1 MPAYTRTIQYSSCDY
16 PKEVHDERIKINLS
30 QFQSLADLLVWRSL
44 MNPDEIAFQ
53 TLDSQLNNDDQ
64 FSFFPPQLQ
73 QHHQQQPVES
83 SKDSIAGGVGRKKS
97 LTFRKFGAKVVR
109 IAAYVEKKGGFQQGD
124 KVVLLFRTGSID
136 FIATLYAVWLL
147 GLVPI
152 PVPAPEP
159 IRLFEDISLL
169 MGLLS
174 ELGCSGSGTCL
185 LGNSFTEEVMKLK
198 PAQAQMKAY
207 IGARQGT
214 TVPTIFNI
222 SKAPKIPKKHRR
234 NLGRES
240 GYLTPPKS
248 ALLKTAPAL
257 IAVHYSTDQRRT
269 LVKMNHAGL
278 MAQARTL
285 KVQCQFQGG
294 TPIVSCAK
302 SFVGLDLLV
311 ACAIG
316 IYIGAPT
323 VLIPFVD
330 FEARPQLYFEAV
342 KSFKGKL

>member
-1 MPAYTRTIQYSSCDY
+1 
-16 PKEVHDERIKINLS
+16 
-30 QFQSLADLLVWRSL
+30 

-53 TLDSQLNNDDQ
+53 TLDNQQQNDDQ
-64 FSFFPPQLQ
+64 LSFFPPQLQ
-73 QHHQQQPVES
+73 QQPQPQPVENG
-83 SKDSIAGGVGRKKS
+83 KNSIAGGVGVTKS

-109 IAAYVEKKGGFQQGD
+109 IASYVEKKGGFQQGD

-136 FIATLYAVWLL
+136 FVATLYAVWLL

-159 IRLFEDISLL
+159 TRLFEDISHL

-174 ELGCSGSGTCL
+174 ELGCSSSGSCL
-185 LGNSFTEEVMKLK
+185 LGNSFTEEVIMLK

-207 IGARQGT
+207 IGARQDT
-214 TVPTIFNI
+214 AVPTILNI
-222 SKAPKIPKKHRR
+222 SKAPKIPKKHHRT
-234 NLGRES
+234 LGRES
-240 GYLTPPKS
+240 GYLTPPKGS
-248 ALLKTAPAL
+248 LLKTAPAL
-257 IAVHYSTDQRRT
+257 IAVHYSTDRRRT

-294 TPIVSCAK
+294 KYIVSCAR
-302 SFVGLDLLV
+302 SFAGLDLLL

-330 FEARPQLYFEAV
+330 FEAKPQLYFEAV
-342 KSFKGKL
+342 KSFNGK